1 MEKEHEIDRF
11 FDSKI
16 NETDL
21 IKSARRK
28 SYLRIAGISFLISI
42 LVFILLILLKI
53 QLTPYLIH
61 NKIVAK
67 ELYYEIYGA
76 NSYVGVWAE
85 DYRLIGSSATAP
97 KYKLLNGRPVQ
108 IGEISLNNSDNI
120 IDKVSLGNSEFEQ
133 FSYMGNRIMNF
144 FHPLLQYKKYAHDL
158 YELDQLSDGKWI
170 EMALSF
176 DQAYTYDEV
185 LAMLP
190 KEVTLQWNWIDIYSP
205 EELAGWKMSDEMSEE
220 YFKEQEVV
228 GFPSISEDGK
238 EIENPMESFI
248 ETLELSLNK
257 GGAYKKEF
265 EQIYHTLKGNQSSLT
280 NENIKI
286 IGVVVVGDKQQL
298 QSLLDKNYIQAS
310 SFGAI
315 VDQY

>member
-120 IDKVSLGNSEFEQ
+120 IDKVSLGNS
-133 FSYMGNRIMNF
+133 
-144 FHPLLQYKKYAHDL
+144 
-158 YELDQLSDGKWI
+158 
-170 EMALSF
+170 
-176 DQAYTYDEV
+176 
-185 LAMLP
+185 
-190 KEVTLQWNWIDIYSP
+190 
-205 EELAGWKMSDEMSEE
+205 
-220 YFKEQEVV
+220 
-228 GFPSISEDGK
+228 
-238 EIENPMESFI
+238 
-248 ETLELSLNK
+248 
-257 GGAYKKEF
+257 
-265 EQIYHTLKGNQSSLT
+265 
-280 NENIKI
+280 
-286 IGVVVVGDKQQL
+286 
-298 QSLLDKNYIQAS
+298 
-310 SFGAI
+310 
-315 VDQY
+315 